1 MSLLSCF
8 YGKATTLATVTF
20 TMDDRKKQ
28 IRERVLKF
36 DFALAIVSVAIA
48 GFGVLMVYSAT
59 KDSMIQQGISQYY
72 YLERQALYVALGV
85 GVMILVATIDYRRI
99 SSVAY
104 VMYGGLLLALVG
116 VYIPHIGKTALG
128 AQRWYQLGPFQLQPS
143 EFASIVIIVAMAY
156 YIDSLEGPLN
166 LKSLIQLLIMVGI
179 PMVLIIKQPDI
190 GTGLVVGIT
199 GASLLAVDRT
209 PGRYL
214 AVLAIGAV
222 FGVYLIVHLGVLH
235 KFQLARLTS
244 FLNQNKNPFGANGYN
259 LTESKI
265 AIGSGG
271 FWGKG
276 LFQGTQTNLS
286 YVPEQQTDF
295 IFTAVGE
302 QLGFVGSASLIAAFG
317 FVCYRIFRAM
327 RLAKD
332 PLGRLIAAG
341 IFGLFVYSVFQ
352 NAGMTVGIMPI
363 TGIPLPFMSY
373 GGSAMLTFF
382 AAIGL
387 VLNISMRRSVG

>member
-1 MSLLSCF
+1 
-8 YGKATTLATVTF
+8 
-20 TMDDRKKQ
+20 MDGRRKQ
-28 IRERVLKF
+28 IRDKVFKF
-36 DFALAIVSVAIA
+36 DFALAIVSMGIA
-48 GFGVLMVYSAT
+48 AFGVLMVYSAT
-59 KDSMIQQGISQYY
+59 KDAMLQQGLSQYY
-72 YLERQALYVALGV
+72 YLERQALYVVLGV
-85 GVMILVATIDYRRI
+85 AVMILVALVDYRRI
-99 SSVAY
+99 SSLAY
-104 VMYGGLLLALVG
+104 LLYGGLILGLVG
-116 VYIPHIGKTALG
+116 VYVPHIGQTALG

-143 EFASIVIIVAMAY
+143 EFASIVIVIAMAY
-156 YIDSLEGPLN
+156 YVDSLDGPIT
-166 LKSLIQLLIMVGI
+166 LKNLIQLLAMVGI

-199 GASLLAVDRT
+199 GAALLAVDRT

-214 AVLAIGAV
+214 LFLAFGAV
-222 FGVYLIVHLGVLH
+222 VGLYLIVHLGVLH

-276 LFQGTQTNLS
+276 LFKGTQTNLS

-302 QLGFVGSASLIAAFG
+302 QLGFVGSASLIAAFA
-317 FVCYRIFRAM
+317 FVCYRIWRSM
-327 RLAKD
+327 RFAKD
-332 PLGRLIAAG
+332 PLGRLIVAG
-341 IFGLFVYSVFQ
+341 IFGLFVYSIFQ

>member
-1 MSLLSCF
+1 
-8 YGKATTLATVTF
+8 
-20 TMDDRKKQ
+20 MDDRRKQ
-28 IRERVLKF
+28 IRDKVLKF
-36 DFALAIVSVAIA
+36 DFALAVVSIGIA
-48 GFGVLMVYSAT
+48 AFGVLMVYSAT
-59 KDSMIQQGISQYY
+59 KDSMVQQGLSQYY
-72 YLERQALYVALGV
+72 YLERQALYVVLGV
-85 GVMILVATIDYRRI
+85 AVMILVAMVDYRRI
-99 SSVAY
+99 SSLAY
-104 VMYGGLLLALVG
+104 LFYGGLIVGLVG

-143 EFASIVIIVAMAY
+143 EFASIVIVIAMAY
-156 YIDSLEGPLN
+156 YVDSLEGPVT
-166 LKSLIQLLIMVGI
+166 LKNLIQLLAMVGI

-190 GTGLVVGIT
+190 GTGLVVGVA
-199 GASLLAVDRT
+199 GAALLAVDRT

-214 AVLAIGAV
+214 LFLAFGAIV
-222 FGVYLIVHLGVLH
+222 GVYLIVHLGVLH

-244 FLNQNKNPFGANGYN
+244 FLNQNKNPFGTNGYN

-276 LFQGTQTNLS
+276 LFKGTQTNLS

-302 QLGFVGSASLIAAFG
+302 QLGFVGSASLIAAFA
-317 FVCYRIFRAM
+317 FVCYRIWRAM

-332 PLGRLIAAG
+332 PLGRLIVAG

>member
-1 MSLLSCF
+1 
-8 YGKATTLATVTF
+8 
-20 TMDDRKKQ
+20 MDDRKKQ
-28 IRERVLKF
+28 IREKVLRF
-36 DFALAIVSVAIA
+36 DFALAIVSIGIA
-48 GFGVLMVYSAT
+48 AFGVLMVYSAT
-59 KDSMIQQGISQYY
+59 KDAMIQQGLSQYY
-72 YLERQALYVALGV
+72 YLERQALYVVLGV
-85 GVMILVATIDYRRI
+85 AVMIIVALVDYRRI
-99 SSVAY
+99 SSLAY
-104 VMYGGLLLALVG
+104 LMYGGLILGLVG

-143 EFASIVIIVAMAY
+143 EFASVVIIIAMAY
-156 YIDSLEGPLN
+156 YIDSLDGPIT
-166 LKSLIQLLIMVGI
+166 LKNLIQLLVMVGI

-190 GTGLVVGIT
+190 GTGLVVGI
-199 GASLLAVDRT
+199 GAASLLAVDRT

-214 AVLAIGAV
+214 MFLALGGIL
-222 FGVYLIVHLGVLH
+222 GVYLIVHLGVLH

-276 LFQGTQTNLS
+276 LFNGTQTNLS

-302 QLGFVGSASLIAAFG
+302 QLGFVGTASVIAAFG
-317 FVCYRIFRAM
+317 FVSYRIWRSM

-332 PLGRLIAAG
+332 PLGRLIVAG
-341 IFGLFVYSVFQ
+341 IFGLFVYSIFQ

-382 AAIGL
+382 AIIGL